1 MKLCRAWPEY
11 CSSNS
16 KIVNE
21 PETQFFPKNLV
32 ESQVME
38 SLQES
43 INKVIKNVVIEEDP
57 EPVRKPEAT
66 AVPAAAV
73 SAALAAPATVAPV
86 APVGPSAP
94 RELRDVWIF
103 LAVFSIIF
111 ILLLSSLY
119 NRISLLEK
127 VIFESRV

>member
-1 MKLCRAWPEY
+1 
-11 CSSNS
+11 
-16 KIVNE
+16 
-21 PETQFFPKNLV
+21 
-32 ESQVME
+32 ME

-66 AVPAAAV
+66 AVPAAPV
-73 SAALAAPATVAPV
+73 PAALAVPATV

-111 ILLLSSLY
+111 MLLLSSLY

>member
-66 AVPAAAV
+66 AVPAAPI
-73 SAALAAPATVAPV
+73 LAAVPNVAPV
-86 APVGPSAP
+86 APPAS

-111 ILLLSSLY
+111 MLLLSSLY

>member
-1 MKLCRAWPEY
+1 
-11 CSSNS
+11 
-16 KIVNE
+16 
-21 PETQFFPKNLV
+21 
-32 ESQVME
+32 ME

>member
-66 AVPAAAV
+66 AVPAAPV
-73 SAALAAPATVAPV
+73 PAALAVPATV

-111 ILLLSSLY
+111 MLLLSSLY